1 MFCVMH
7 NLPFLLM
14 DFLPNLLR
22 VCCPDS
28 EIAKAIK
35 CSRTKA
41 TQITEQLASMSNAH
55 IVKQLKTSK
64 FSLIV
69 DETTDVSCRKALVL
83 VVRYFENLAGLV
95 RDRFLCLI
103 ELEKCDAESIYQNI
117 KSFFLTNNIPIQNL
131 IGLATDGANTMAGH
145 LTGLKTKL
153 TKDTNLFY
161 LKCPCHSLHLCT
173 AYACKKLPGEV
184 ESLCRNVYS
193 YFSWSP
199 KRVQEFKEFQEY
211 CNIKPH
217 KMLGLALTRWLSL
230 QQVVLRI
237 IEQWD
242 ALQLYFLSHCIEVND
257 IKPKDLANLMAMK
270 ETKAYMLFLTYILK
284 IVNDLNIEFQ
294 SDSIRLPFL
303 YRKLEAVV
311 QLILTNFMCYQHVK
325 NVPLESLE
333 FKDSNY
339 FLPIE
344 KVFMG
349 MKAETFTD
357 NHNIEKSKI
366 CEIKKNVRC
375 FYIELISQILQR
387 FDFSRT
393 DIKSLE
399 IITPSKIL
407 SDDELSIA
415 PLLTHFSY
423 LLECEPDEIISQWT
437 SAVAERKF
445 FELSL
450 IKNKLRNKLEFKTLN
465 NIMLCKELFNN
476 KDMHYVWSKKD
487 SPNI

>member
-161 LKCPCHSLHLCT
+161 LKCTYHSLHLCT

-184 ESLCRNVYS
+184 ESLCRNIYS

-217 KMLGLALTRWLSL
+217 KILGLALTRWLSL
-230 QQVVLRI
+230 QHVVLRI

-242 ALQLYFLSHCIEVND
+242 ALQLYFLSQCIEVND
-257 IKPKDLANLMAMK
+257 IKPKDLANLMAMR

-344 KVFMG
+344 K
-349 MKAETFTD
+349 EQ
-357 NHNIEKSKI
+357 
-366 CEIKKNVRC
+366 IKKTNNGFNEPAFR
-375 FYIELISQILQR
+375 ELNLFVNNLMVLPHS
-387 FDFSRT
+387 
-393 DIKSLE
+393 
-399 IITPSKIL
+399 
-407 SDDELSIA
+407 
-415 PLLTHFSY
+415 
-423 LLECEPDEIISQWT
+423 